1 MKSPRSWLNRSRVR
15 RHRWGF
21 APGAAEASIAAA
33 RGVEKLIAAGFRSP
47 GQRVLEEALE
57 RGGAVK
63 FFFGRTGQ
71 FIVQRFQQPLQFRAH
86 ERRSSR
92 IPRGLPRTLAR
103 ARVRAG
109 LSSPGGSSQQAPRW
123 FGPGS
128 RGPVSPG
135 QASGPLPPI
144 RPKGAYAPP
153 AVRVWTRQ
161 PNAGLPNQS
170 DDGTRRTSLPLGL

>member
-1 MKSPRSWLNRSRVR
+1 MNSPKTWRNPSRLR
-15 RHRWGF
+15 RDRWGF
-21 APGAAEASIAAA
+21 APGAAEALIAAA
-33 RGVEKLIAAGFRSP
+33 QGVEKLIAAGFRSP

-71 FIVQRFQQPLQFRAH
+71 LPVQRFQQPLQFRAH

-109 LSSPGGSSQQAPRW
+109 LSSPGGSSRQAPLWR
-123 FGPGS
+123 GPGS
-128 RGPVSPG
+128 RGLKRG
-135 QASGPLPPI
+135 QPI
-144 RPKGAYAPP
+144 ARF
-153 AVRVWTRQ
+153 V
-161 PNAGLPNQS
+161 L
-170 DDGTRRTSLPLGL
+170 